1 MRLSTRMVVL
11 GGRKL
16 LTPAALGSSLAL
28 WLDADDAS
36 TITLN
41 GSTVLQWQ
49 DKSGNGRHAV
59 QATAANQPIYNATG
73 LNAKP
78 VLGFDGTNSFMQA
91 GDNTSWRFLHDGSK
105 YIISGVWKPGAIDT
119 PGSRTMVAMTTSN
132 TSGSGSVGQYFA
144 FGDSFGLRYNVTS
157 GGSGASFVSVSRTY
171 TGALGS
177 FGNFSILDFQL
188 DPANIIAGNRCF
200 VSINGGAPIGGNA
213 LTGGVTSANSA
224 VSLILGGFSN
234 STLNRFLGDIAELL
248 IIRTEESVNIQLIQG
263 YLAHKWGLAANLP
276 GNHPFRFT
284 PPLA

>member
-1 MRLSTRMVVL
+1 MRPSTRVVVL
-11 GGRKL
+11 GNRKL

-28 WLDADDAS
+28 WLDAGDTS

-41 GSTVLQWQ
+41 GLTVSQWQ

-59 QATAANQPIYNATG
+59 QATAANQPIYTTG
-73 LNAKP
+73 LNGKP

-119 PGSRTMVAMTTSN
+119 PGSRIMIAMTTSN
-132 TSGSGSVGQYFA
+132 TSGSSSVGQYFA
-144 FGDSFGLRYNVTS
+144 FGDSFGFRYNVTS
-157 GGSGASFVSVSRTY
+157 GGSGASFVSVSRSY

-200 VSINGGAPIGGNA
+200 VSINGNAPIGGNT

-224 VSLILGGFSN
+224 ASLILGGFSN
-234 STLNRFLGDIAELL
+234 STSNRFLGDIAELL
-248 IIRTEESVNIQLIQG
+248 IIQTEESVNIQLIQG
-263 YLAHKWGLAANLP
+263 YLAHKWGLTANLP
-276 GNHPFRFT
+276 SNHPFRFT